1 LWSKS
6 SRRNWA
12 IRESQKRLIL
22 TKNAKEKSNKPEALQ
37 QTSGLW
43 FPSSQEVQVPE
54 NGSKD
59 MRQPAT
65 LRKVETSDKWQPY
78 AVGMK
83 DVGARIHA
91 KGQRQE
97 DGDGL
102 TERVRRILT
111 FKKAKTAYLQMEGD
125 IAGAKSVEGLWTRA
139 VKAGW
144 GAGSAGAVTVADFW
158 HAVAADRVP
167 SFQRAGTCRLGKCG
181 RRIALDKERKPHKE
195 VHSNKKYA
203 VVTFL
208 HRSVFKKPHKK
219 EWFTTSLSS
228 CLASSSLAFLAC
240 LLLLSS
246 LST

>member
-1 LWSKS
+1 MVSIKS
-6 SRRNWA
+6 AS
-12 IRESQKRLIL
+12 
-22 TKNAKEKSNKPEALQ
+22 
-37 QTSGLW
+37 
-43 FPSSQEVQVPE
+43 EVQVPE

-111 FKKAKTAYLQMEGD
+111 FKKAKTAYLQMEGG

-144 GAGSAGAVTVADFW
+144 GAGSAGAVRVADFW

-167 SFQRAGTCRLGKCG
+167 SFVQELRERGHVGLANAG
-181 RRIALDKERKPHKE
+181 AE
-195 VHSNKKYA
+195 
-203 VVTFL
+203 
-208 HRSVFKKPHKK
+208 
-219 EWFTTSLSS
+219 
-228 CLASSSLAFLAC
+228 
-240 LLLLSS
+240 LLLTKRGNCTKKCTPTKSMQ
-246 LST
+246 